1 MLRGELF
8 TRYFFDDGIRGMDQY
23 RRLAAI
29 EVADFSE
36 SVRTLWANLE
46 EMPHPSKAE
55 TEAKFA
61 IAAPTEKAR
70 LQERA
75 EVLREWITPK
85 SDPSRPSSVNLTFD
99 LRMKGGRPT
108 PFASLQQR
116 Y

>member
-55 TEAKFA
+55 TGAKFVFPVLSLLGWEHLPQQEPGKGRRD
-61 IAAPTEKAR
+61 IADALLFVDAQTKAR
-70 LQERA
+70 ASPMRA
-75 EVLREWITPK
+75 LEP
-85 SDPSRPSSVNLTFD
+85 
-99 LRMKGGRPT
+99 
-108 PFASLQQR
+108 Q
-116 Y
+116 